1 MYLPSQTRHEIIKNV
16 NRLPNELDNAL
27 VFNIER
33 LSVLFR
39 RELGTLLAPYNLSP
53 EQWQIL
59 SVLMI
64 SDKESLNQTDI
75 TYLTLKDKPNVSR
88 MIQRLEEGGWLER
101 KDDPEDARA
110 FLVQLS
116 AKGNRYKREIAKK
129 LDDNLAEQLSG
140 LSVKERSQ
148 LLELLKKL
156 RHLFE
161 G

>member
-1 MYLPSQTRHEIIKNV
+1 VSK
-16 NRLPNELDNAL
+16 LPNELENAL

-39 RELGTLLAPYNLSP
+39 RELGTLLAPYNLTP

-59 SVLMI
+59 AVLMI

-110 FLVQLS
+110 FLIHLS
-116 AKGNRYKREIAKK
+116 PKGHRYKREIAKK
-129 LDDNLAEQLSG
+129 LDDNLAEHLSG
-140 LSVKERSQ
+140 LTVKDRSQ
-148 LLELLKKL
+148 LLELLKKV